1 MNITLNNRP
10 ETFEGYEK
18 LTIEQLLELKKFSYK
33 MLLIRVNHT
42 TIQSDDYGKTIIHD
56 GDNVAVI
63 HLMAGG

>member
-10 ETFEGYEK
+10 ETFEGHEK
-18 LTIEQLLELKKFSYK
+18 ITIEQLLELKKFSYK
-33 MLLIRVNHT
+33 MLLIRVNNN
-42 TIQSDDYGKTIIHD
+42 TIKSDDYNKTIIND